1 MFDFNQEIR
10 KAILES
16 DMTDRDIIPLSVHAQ
31 DSIANSVVIGV
42 VGLLSQDGTMK
53 RFSQTFLLA
62 PQAIGFYVHNDFFQ
76 FLISDDVTGIYNF
89 LLIFK

>member
-31 DSIANSVVIGV
+31 DSIANSVVIGI
-42 VGLLSQDGTMK
+42 VGVLSKDGTMK

-62 PQAIGFYVHNDFFQ
+62 PQTIGFYVHNDFFR
-76 FLISDDVTGIYNF
+76 FLITNDDTGISNF
-89 LLIFK
+89 SLIFK